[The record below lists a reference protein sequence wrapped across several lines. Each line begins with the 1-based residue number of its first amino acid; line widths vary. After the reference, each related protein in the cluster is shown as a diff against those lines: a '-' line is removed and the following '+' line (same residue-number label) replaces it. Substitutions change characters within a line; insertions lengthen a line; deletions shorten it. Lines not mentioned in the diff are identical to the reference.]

1 MGGQACVFYGAA
13 QVSKD
18 IDFLVLA
25 EPENFA
31 RLQTAL
37 AELRADRIAV
47 PPFDPAALARG
58 HAVHFRCRAP
68 AAEGLRVDVM
78 TRLRETPEFQVLW
91 ERRTTFVDGD
101 DVEYHLLCIPDL
113 VQAKKTQ
120 RSRDWPVIELL
131 VTIHYR
137 EHGDAATD
145 DRVAFW
151 LREARTPEL
160 LVEICRRFPAQATEL
175 TARRPL
181 IRLARERSLDDLRTA
196 LDAEVRAVQARD
208 RDYWEPLRREL
219 EEFRRAHRDR

>member
-31 RLQTAL
+31 RLQAAL
-37 AELRADRIAV
+37 AELQADRIAV

-68 AAEGLRVDVM
+68 GADGLRVDVM
-78 TRLRETPEFQVLW
+78 TRLRSMPEFTSLW
-91 ERRTTFVDGD
+91 ERRTTLVDGD
-101 DVEYHLLCIPDL
+101 GVEYHLLCIPDL

-120 RSRDWPVIELL
+120 RSKDWPVIELL

-137 EHGDAATD
+137 EHASDATD
-145 DRVAFW
+145 DRVDFW

-160 LVEICRRFPAQATEL
+160 LVELCQRFPTQAAEL
-175 TARRPL
+175 APHRPL
-181 IRLARERSLDDLRTA
+181 IRLAREQSLDDLRTA
-196 LDAEVRAVQARD
+196 LDAEVRAEQARD

-219 EEFRRAHRDR
+219 EQFRREHRDR